1 MFLGQPLDHFQI
13 NAEEL
18 DIQELIN
25 IFFFFFAI
33 VSTVYVLLDV
43 ISHQSKI
50 EKKTVIQRL
59 VLKAA

>member
-25 IFFFFFAI
+25 IFFFLAI